1 MDARGKSKP
10 RGFIN
15 AHGSSCYMSVILQVI
30 LSEKTLVL
38 FLLCFVVIIYIDLLL
53 LLFAQILFYNET
65 FREGINTKQRG
76 KSAQILSDLQK
87 VFNLLAVSTS
97 R

>member
-1 MDARGKSKP
+1 MRKP
-10 RGFIN
+10 WFYFYI
-15 AHGSSCYMSVILQVI
+15 
-30 LSEKTLVL
+30 
-38 FLLCFVVIIYIDLLL
+38 LCFVVIIYIDLLL